1 MKRIAKYLFTL
12 LISISVF
19 LIGVNYVNAESSA
32 GEILLSKTASKK
44 DLEKGRSADVT
55 LTVNANGFT
64 TVDKTDVVLVLDRS
78 SSMDGTPMENTKTA
92 AKDLIELLI
101 TDKTKDNTR
110 AAIVTYGSD
119 LLTSYTSNSL
129 TNDVTT
135 LKDTINSIPSSINN
149 EGTNVHAGLL
159 KAEELLRS
167 SGTDTQKIIIL
178 LSDGEPTFY
187 LGSNNKLCGF
197 GRSDRPDYSLGCTVN
212 GNNRP
217 STVADAEATTIKN
230 SGTKIYTVG
239 FRSGADMTFL
249 GNIASNPTEKYS
261 YTASDYEGLKETF
274 KKIVNDFTTVATD
287 AVVTDIVPAGFQI
300 KKGTLPA
307 VATAIEN
314 KDGTT
319 TITWVIGDIKSTAT
333 NSLTYTVEAK
343 KGEYG
348 SMYTNVSATIN
359 AKSVDGNPKYGS
371 SNPISLDFDK
381 PYVPIPGVTV
391 KDDYYDIKQGTTF
404 ITPAEKGILDNDE
417 LTHKN
422 LDENATVTDRIVL
435 VYDNETNGKAE
446 NITLNQDGTFSYNA
460 TKDTLGEITY
470 KYYVETTVTIDG
482 KSQVVRSNVTTITL
496 NVIKNPTK
504 YVVNYLEKGTD
515 KVLHDAKSED
525 GNVYDEIKLAD
536 VIMTI
541 KGYNYDSVN
550 VDPLVLSD
558 NTVLNVM
565 NIYYT
570 KRTDL
575 SYTVN
580 YLEKDTNK
588 VLNQSKVVNDV
599 KFETVINGRNEVIT
613 IDGYVFNSVNPEK
626 LVIDVENNV
635 INIYYT
641 KRTDLS
647 YTVNY
652 LEKDTNVV
660 LNQSKEVNDV
670 EFETVINGRNEI
682 IDITGYEFDSL
693 NPEKLV
699 IDVENNVINI
709 YYTKRTDLSYTVN
722 YLEKDTNVV
731 LNQSKEVNDVKFET
745 VINGR
750 NEIIDITGYEFD
762 SLNPE
767 KLVIDVENN
776 VINIYYTKRTDLSY
790 TVNYLEKD
798 TNVVLNQSKEV
809 NNVKFE
815 TVINGRNEIID
826 ITGYEFDSLNPEK
839 LVIDVE
845 NNVINIY
852 YTKRTDLSYTVNYL
866 EKDTNVVLNQSKEVN
881 DVEFETVINGRNEI
895 IDITGY
901 EFDSLNPEKLV
912 IDVENNVINIYYTK
926 RTDLSYTV
934 NYLEKDTNVVLNQ
947 SKEVNDV
954 KFETVINGRNEII
967 DITGYE
973 FDSLNPE
980 KLVID
985 VENNVINI
993 YYTKRTDL
1001 SYTVNYLEKDTN
1013 VVLNQSKEV
1022 NNVKFETVI
1031 NGRNEIIDITGYEF
1045 DSLNPEKLV
1054 IDVEN
1059 NVINIYYTK
1068 RTDLSYTVNYLE
1080 KDTNVVLNQ
1089 SKEVNNVKFETV
1101 INGRNEIIDITGYEF
1116 DSLNPEKL
1124 VIDVENNVINI
1135 YYTKRTDLSYTVNYL
1150 EKDTNVVL
1158 NQSKE
1163 VNDVEFETVING
1175 RNEIIDITGYE
1186 FDSLNPE
1193 KLVIDVENNVIN
1205 IYYTKRTDLSYT
1217 VNYLEKDTNVVL
1229 NQSKEVNNVKF
1240 ETVINGRNEIIDIT
1254 GYEFD
1259 SLNPEKLVID
1269 VENNVIN
1276 IYYTKRTDLSY
1287 TVNYLEKDTNVVL
1300 NQSKE
1305 VNDVEFETVING
1317 RNEIIDIT
1325 GYEFDSLNPEKLVI
1339 DVENNVINIYY
1350 TKRTD
1355 LSYTVNYLEKDTNV
1369 VLNQS
1374 KEVNNV
1380 KFETVINGRNEI
1392 IDITGYE
1399 FDSLNPEKLVI
1410 DVENNVINIYYTKRT
1425 DLSYTVNYLE
1435 KDTNVVLN
1443 QSKEVNN
1450 VKFETVINGRNEI
1463 IDITGYEFDSLNP
1476 EKLVIDVENN
1486 VINIY
1491 YTKRTDLSYTVNYLE
1506 KDTNVVL
1513 NQSKEVNDV
1522 EFETVI
1528 NGRNE
1533 IIDITGYEFDS
1544 LNPEKLTIGTDSNVI
1559 NIYYTVLHGT
1569 VKVKYVDSNDKEIIE
1584 PEIIKGQVGTDYE
1597 IKAKEI
1603 AKYKLSKVVGNE
1615 KGKYIDGELVVTY
1628 VYETIPDTGVY
1639 ASDYSVVVSVMSIAI
1654 FMTLVFFKKKM
1665 FN

>member
-1 MKRIAKYLFTL
+1 MNRIAKYLFTL

-110 AAIVTYGSD
+110 AAIVTYGSN
-119 LLTSYTSNSL
+119 LLTSYTSDSL

-135 LKDTINSIPSSINN
+135 LKKTIDSIPSSINN

-159 KAEELLRS
+159 KAKKLLRS

-187 LGSNNKLCGF
+187 LGSNNKRCGF

-300 KKGTLPA
+300 KKGTLPE

-319 TITWVIGDIKSTAT
+319 TITWEIGDIKSTAT

-371 SNPISLDFDK
+371 SNSISLDFDK

-599 KFETVINGRNEVIT
+599 EFETVINGRNEVIT
-613 IDGYVFNSVNPEK
+613 IDGYVFNSVNPE
-626 LVIDVENNV
+626 E
-635 INIYYT
+635 
-641 KRTDLS
+641 
-647 YTVNY
+647 
-652 LEKDTNVV
+652 
-660 LNQSKEVNDV
+660 
-670 EFETVINGRNEI
+670 
-682 IDITGYEFDSL
+682 
-693 NPEKLV
+693 
-699 IDVENNVINI
+699 
-709 YYTKRTDLSYTVN
+709 
-722 YLEKDTNVV
+722 
-731 LNQSKEVNDVKFET
+731 
-745 VINGR
+745 
-750 NEIIDITGYEFD
+750 
-762 SLNPE
+762 
-767 KLVIDVENN
+767 
-776 VINIYYTKRTDLSY
+776 
-790 TVNYLEKD
+790 
-798 TNVVLNQSKEV
+798 
-809 NNVKFE
+809 
-815 TVINGRNEIID
+815 
-826 ITGYEFDSLNPEK
+826 
-839 LVIDVE
+839 
-845 NNVINIY
+845 
-852 YTKRTDLSYTVNYL
+852 
-866 EKDTNVVLNQSKEVN
+866 
-881 DVEFETVINGRNEI
+881 
-895 IDITGY
+895 
-901 EFDSLNPEKLV
+901 
-912 IDVENNVINIYYTK
+912 
-926 RTDLSYTV
+926 
-934 NYLEKDTNVVLNQ
+934 
-947 SKEVNDV
+947 
-954 KFETVINGRNEII
+954 
-967 DITGYE
+967 
-973 FDSLNPE
+973 
-980 KLVID
+980 
-985 VENNVINI
+985 
-993 YYTKRTDL
+993 
-1001 SYTVNYLEKDTN
+1001 
-1013 VVLNQSKEV
+1013 
-1022 NNVKFETVI
+1022 
-1031 NGRNEIIDITGYEF
+1031 
-1045 DSLNPEKLV
+1045 
-1054 IDVEN
+1054 
-1059 NVINIYYTK
+1059 
-1068 RTDLSYTVNYLE
+1068 
-1080 KDTNVVLNQ
+1080 
-1089 SKEVNNVKFETV
+1089 
-1101 INGRNEIIDITGYEF
+1101 
-1116 DSLNPEKL
+1116 
-1124 VIDVENNVINI
+1124 
-1135 YYTKRTDLSYTVNYL
+1135 
-1150 EKDTNVVL
+1150 
-1158 NQSKE
+1158 
-1163 VNDVEFETVING
+1163 
-1175 RNEIIDITGYE
+1175 
-1186 FDSLNPE
+1186 
-1193 KLVIDVENNVIN
+1193 
-1205 IYYTKRTDLSYT
+1205 
-1217 VNYLEKDTNVVL
+1217 
-1229 NQSKEVNNVKF
+1229 
-1240 ETVINGRNEIIDIT
+1240 
-1254 GYEFD
+1254 
-1259 SLNPEKLVID
+1259 
-1269 VENNVIN
+1269 
-1276 IYYTKRTDLSY
+1276 
-1287 TVNYLEKDTNVVL
+1287 
-1300 NQSKE
+1300 
-1305 VNDVEFETVING
+1305 
-1317 RNEIIDIT
+1317 
-1325 GYEFDSLNPEKLVI
+1325 
-1339 DVENNVINIYY
+1339 
-1350 TKRTD
+1350 
-1355 LSYTVNYLEKDTNV
+1355 
-1369 VLNQS
+1369 
-1374 KEVNNV
+1374 
-1380 KFETVINGRNEI
+1380 
-1392 IDITGYE
+1392 
-1399 FDSLNPEKLVI
+1399 
-1410 DVENNVINIYYTKRT
+1410 
-1425 DLSYTVNYLE
+1425 
-1435 KDTNVVLN
+1435 
-1443 QSKEVNN
+1443 
-1450 VKFETVINGRNEI
+1450 
-1463 IDITGYEFDSLNP
+1463 
-1476 EKLVIDVENN
+1476 
-1486 VINIY
+1486 
-1491 YTKRTDLSYTVNYLE
+1491 
-1506 KDTNVVL
+1506 
-1513 NQSKEVNDV
+1513 
-1522 EFETVI
+1522 
-1528 NGRNE
+1528 
-1533 IIDITGYEFDS
+1533 
-1544 LNPEKLTIGTDSNVI
+1544 LTIGTDSNVI

>member
-1 MKRIAKYLFTL
+1 MNRIAKYLFTL

-78 SSMDGTPMENTKTA
+78 SSMNGTPMENTKTA

-101 TDKTKDNTR
+101 TDKTKAKTR

-135 LKDTINSIPSSINN
+135 LKDTINSIPSSKGGQ
-149 EGTNVHAGLL
+149 GTNVHAGLL
-159 KAEELLRS
+159 KAKKLLSS

-178 LSDGEPTFY
+178 LSDGEPTYY
-187 LGSNNKLCGF
+187 LGSNNKRCGS
-197 GRSDRPDYSLGCTVN
+197 GGSDRPDDSWECIVN

-239 FRSGADMTFL
+239 FTSGADMTFL

-300 KKGTLPA
+300 KEGTLPA

-319 TITWVIGDIKSTAT
+319 TITWKIGDIKSTAT

-348 SMYTNVSATIN
+348 SMYTNVSATIK

-391 KDDYYDIKQGTTF
+391 KDDYTVDDHYDIKQGTTF

-460 TKDTLGEITY
+460 TKDTLGKITY
-470 KYYVETTVTIDG
+470 KYYVETTVEVNG

-580 YLEKDTNK
+580 YLEKDTN
-588 VLNQSKVVNDV
+588 
-599 KFETVINGRNEVIT
+599 
-613 IDGYVFNSVNPEK
+613 
-626 LVIDVENNV
+626 
-635 INIYYT
+635 
-641 KRTDLS
+641 
-647 YTVNY
+647 
-652 LEKDTNVV
+652 VV

-670 EFETVINGRNEI
+670 EFKTVINGRNEI

-709 YYTKRTDLSYTVN
+709 YYTKRTDLGYTVN
-722 YLEKDTNVV
+722 YLEKDTN
-731 LNQSKEVNDVKFET
+731 K
-745 VINGR
+745 
-750 NEIIDITGYEFD
+750 
-762 SLNPE
+762 
-767 KLVIDVENN
+767 
-776 VINIYYTKRTDLSY
+776 
-790 TVNYLEKD
+790 
-798 TNVVLNQSKEV
+798 VLNQSKEV
-809 NNVKFE
+809 NNVEFNA
-815 TVINGRNEIID
+815 VINASDEIITID
-826 ITGYEFDSLNPEK
+826 GYVFNSVNPE
-839 LVIDVE
+839 E
-845 NNVINIY
+845 
-852 YTKRTDLSYTVNYL
+852 
-866 EKDTNVVLNQSKEVN
+866 
-881 DVEFETVINGRNEI
+881 
-895 IDITGY
+895 
-901 EFDSLNPEKLV
+901 
-912 IDVENNVINIYYTK
+912 
-926 RTDLSYTV
+926 
-934 NYLEKDTNVVLNQ
+934 
-947 SKEVNDV
+947 
-954 KFETVINGRNEII
+954 
-967 DITGYE
+967 
-973 FDSLNPE
+973 
-980 KLVID
+980 
-985 VENNVINI
+985 
-993 YYTKRTDL
+993 
-1001 SYTVNYLEKDTN
+1001 
-1013 VVLNQSKEV
+1013 
-1022 NNVKFETVI
+1022 
-1031 NGRNEIIDITGYEF
+1031 
-1045 DSLNPEKLV
+1045 
-1054 IDVEN
+1054 
-1059 NVINIYYTK
+1059 
-1068 RTDLSYTVNYLE
+1068 
-1080 KDTNVVLNQ
+1080 
-1089 SKEVNNVKFETV
+1089 
-1101 INGRNEIIDITGYEF
+1101 
-1116 DSLNPEKL
+1116 
-1124 VIDVENNVINI
+1124 
-1135 YYTKRTDLSYTVNYL
+1135 
-1150 EKDTNVVL
+1150 
-1158 NQSKE
+1158 
-1163 VNDVEFETVING
+1163 
-1175 RNEIIDITGYE
+1175 
-1186 FDSLNPE
+1186 
-1193 KLVIDVENNVIN
+1193 
-1205 IYYTKRTDLSYT
+1205 
-1217 VNYLEKDTNVVL
+1217 
-1229 NQSKEVNNVKF
+1229 
-1240 ETVINGRNEIIDIT
+1240 
-1254 GYEFD
+1254 
-1259 SLNPEKLVID
+1259 
-1269 VENNVIN
+1269 
-1276 IYYTKRTDLSY
+1276 
-1287 TVNYLEKDTNVVL
+1287 
-1300 NQSKE
+1300 
-1305 VNDVEFETVING
+1305 
-1317 RNEIIDIT
+1317 
-1325 GYEFDSLNPEKLVI
+1325 
-1339 DVENNVINIYY
+1339 
-1350 TKRTD
+1350 
-1355 LSYTVNYLEKDTNV
+1355 
-1369 VLNQS
+1369 
-1374 KEVNNV
+1374 
-1380 KFETVINGRNEI
+1380 
-1392 IDITGYE
+1392 
-1399 FDSLNPEKLVI
+1399 
-1410 DVENNVINIYYTKRT
+1410 
-1425 DLSYTVNYLE
+1425 
-1435 KDTNVVLN
+1435 
-1443 QSKEVNN
+1443 
-1450 VKFETVINGRNEI
+1450 
-1463 IDITGYEFDSLNP
+1463 
-1476 EKLVIDVENN
+1476 
-1486 VINIY
+1486 
-1491 YTKRTDLSYTVNYLE
+1491 
-1506 KDTNVVL
+1506 
-1513 NQSKEVNDV
+1513 
-1522 EFETVI
+1522 
-1528 NGRNE
+1528 
-1533 IIDITGYEFDS
+1533 
-1544 LNPEKLTIGTDSNVI
+1544 LTITTGSNVI

>member
-1 MKRIAKYLFTL
+1 MNRIAKYLFTL

-110 AAIVTYGSD
+110 AAIVTYGSN
-119 LLTSYTSNSL
+119 LLTSYTSDSL

-135 LKDTINSIPSSINN
+135 LKKTIDSIPSSINN

-187 LGSNNKLCGF
+187 LGSNNKRCGF

-287 AVVTDIVPAGFQI
+287 AIVTDIVPAGFQI
-300 KKGTLPA
+300 KEGTLPA

-319 TITWVIGDIKSTAT
+319 TITWKIGDIKSTAT

-348 SMYTNVSATIN
+348 SMYTNVSATIK

-541 KGYNYDSVN
+541 NGYNYDSVN

-565 NIYYT
+565 
-570 KRTDL
+570 
-575 SYTVN
+575 
-580 YLEKDTNK
+580 
-588 VLNQSKVVNDV
+588 
-599 KFETVINGRNEVIT
+599 
-613 IDGYVFNSVNPEK
+613 
-626 LVIDVENNV
+626 
-635 INIYYT
+635 NIYYT

-722 YLEKDTNVV
+722 YLEKDTNKV
-731 LNQSKEVNDVKFET
+731 LNSAKTVNDVKFET

-750 NEIIDITGYEFD
+750 NEVITINGYVFN
-762 SLNPE
+762 SVNPE
-767 KLVIDVENN
+767 E
-776 VINIYYTKRTDLSY
+776 
-790 TVNYLEKD
+790 
-798 TNVVLNQSKEV
+798 
-809 NNVKFE
+809 
-815 TVINGRNEIID
+815 
-826 ITGYEFDSLNPEK
+826 
-839 LVIDVE
+839 
-845 NNVINIY
+845 
-852 YTKRTDLSYTVNYL
+852 
-866 EKDTNVVLNQSKEVN
+866 
-881 DVEFETVINGRNEI
+881 
-895 IDITGY
+895 
-901 EFDSLNPEKLV
+901 
-912 IDVENNVINIYYTK
+912 
-926 RTDLSYTV
+926 
-934 NYLEKDTNVVLNQ
+934 
-947 SKEVNDV
+947 
-954 KFETVINGRNEII
+954 
-967 DITGYE
+967 
-973 FDSLNPE
+973 
-980 KLVID
+980 
-985 VENNVINI
+985 
-993 YYTKRTDL
+993 
-1001 SYTVNYLEKDTN
+1001 
-1013 VVLNQSKEV
+1013 
-1022 NNVKFETVI
+1022 
-1031 NGRNEIIDITGYEF
+1031 
-1045 DSLNPEKLV
+1045 
-1054 IDVEN
+1054 
-1059 NVINIYYTK
+1059 
-1068 RTDLSYTVNYLE
+1068 
-1080 KDTNVVLNQ
+1080 
-1089 SKEVNNVKFETV
+1089 
-1101 INGRNEIIDITGYEF
+1101 
-1116 DSLNPEKL
+1116 
-1124 VIDVENNVINI
+1124 
-1135 YYTKRTDLSYTVNYL
+1135 
-1150 EKDTNVVL
+1150 
-1158 NQSKE
+1158 
-1163 VNDVEFETVING
+1163 
-1175 RNEIIDITGYE
+1175 
-1186 FDSLNPE
+1186 
-1193 KLVIDVENNVIN
+1193 
-1205 IYYTKRTDLSYT
+1205 
-1217 VNYLEKDTNVVL
+1217 
-1229 NQSKEVNNVKF
+1229 
-1240 ETVINGRNEIIDIT
+1240 
-1254 GYEFD
+1254 
-1259 SLNPEKLVID
+1259 
-1269 VENNVIN
+1269 
-1276 IYYTKRTDLSY
+1276 
-1287 TVNYLEKDTNVVL
+1287 
-1300 NQSKE
+1300 
-1305 VNDVEFETVING
+1305 
-1317 RNEIIDIT
+1317 
-1325 GYEFDSLNPEKLVI
+1325 
-1339 DVENNVINIYY
+1339 
-1350 TKRTD
+1350 
-1355 LSYTVNYLEKDTNV
+1355 
-1369 VLNQS
+1369 
-1374 KEVNNV
+1374 
-1380 KFETVINGRNEI
+1380 
-1392 IDITGYE
+1392 
-1399 FDSLNPEKLVI
+1399 
-1410 DVENNVINIYYTKRT
+1410 
-1425 DLSYTVNYLE
+1425 
-1435 KDTNVVLN
+1435 
-1443 QSKEVNN
+1443 
-1450 VKFETVINGRNEI
+1450 
-1463 IDITGYEFDSLNP
+1463 
-1476 EKLVIDVENN
+1476 
-1486 VINIY
+1486 
-1491 YTKRTDLSYTVNYLE
+1491 
-1506 KDTNVVL
+1506 
-1513 NQSKEVNDV
+1513 
-1522 EFETVI
+1522 
-1528 NGRNE
+1528 
-1533 IIDITGYEFDS
+1533 
-1544 LNPEKLTIGTDSNVI
+1544 LTIGTDSNVI

>member
-1 MKRIAKYLFTL
+1 MNRIAKYLFTL

-78 SSMDGTPMENTKTA
+78 SSMNGTPMENTKTA

-101 TDKTKDNTR
+101 TDKTKAKTR

-135 LKDTINSIPSSINN
+135 LKDTINSIPSSKGGQ
-149 EGTNVHAGLL
+149 GTNVHAGLL
-159 KAEELLRS
+159 KAKKLLSS

-178 LSDGEPTFY
+178 LSDGEPTYY
-187 LGSNNKLCGF
+187 LGSNNKRCGS
-197 GRSDRPDYSLGCTVN
+197 GGSDRPDDSWECIVN

-239 FRSGADMTFL
+239 FTSGADMTFL

-300 KKGTLPA
+300 KEGTLPA

-319 TITWVIGDIKSTAT
+319 TITWKIGDIKSTAT

-348 SMYTNVSATIN
+348 SMYTNVSATIK

-391 KDDYYDIKQGTTF
+391 KDDYTVDDHYDIKQGTTF

-460 TKDTLGEITY
+460 TKDTLGKITY
-470 KYYVETTVTIDG
+470 KYYVETTVEVNG

-580 YLEKDTNK
+580 YLEKDTN
-588 VLNQSKVVNDV
+588 
-599 KFETVINGRNEVIT
+599 
-613 IDGYVFNSVNPEK
+613 
-626 LVIDVENNV
+626 
-635 INIYYT
+635 
-641 KRTDLS
+641 
-647 YTVNY
+647 
-652 LEKDTNVV
+652 VV
-660 LNQSKEVNDV
+660 LNQSKEVNNV
-670 EFETVINGRNEI
+670 KFETVINSEEEI

-731 LNQSKEVNDVKFET
+731 LNQSKEVNNVKFET
-745 VINGR
+745 VINSEE
-750 NEIIDITGYEFD
+750 EIIDITGYEFD

-815 TVINGRNEIID
+815 TVINGRNEVITID
-826 ITGYEFDSLNPEK
+826 GYVFNSVNPEE
-839 LVIDVE
+839 LTIGTDS
-845 NNVINIY
+845 NVMNIY
-852 YTKRTDLSYTVNYL
+852 YTKRTDLGYTVNYL
-866 EKDTNVVLNQSKEVN
+866 EKDTNK
-881 DVEFETVINGRNEI
+881 
-895 IDITGY
+895 
-901 EFDSLNPEKLV
+901 
-912 IDVENNVINIYYTK
+912 
-926 RTDLSYTV
+926 
-934 NYLEKDTNVVLNQ
+934 
-947 SKEVNDV
+947 
-954 KFETVINGRNEII
+954 
-967 DITGYE
+967 
-973 FDSLNPE
+973 
-980 KLVID
+980 
-985 VENNVINI
+985 
-993 YYTKRTDL
+993 
-1001 SYTVNYLEKDTN
+1001 
-1013 VVLNQSKEV
+1013 VLNQSKEV
-1022 NNVKFETVI
+1022 NNVEFNAVI
-1031 NGRNEIIDITGYEF
+1031 NASDEIITIDGYVF
-1045 DSLNPEKLV
+1045 NSVNPE
-1054 IDVEN
+1054 E
-1059 NVINIYYTK
+1059 
-1068 RTDLSYTVNYLE
+1068 
-1080 KDTNVVLNQ
+1080 
-1089 SKEVNNVKFETV
+1089 
-1101 INGRNEIIDITGYEF
+1101 
-1116 DSLNPEKL
+1116 
-1124 VIDVENNVINI
+1124 
-1135 YYTKRTDLSYTVNYL
+1135 
-1150 EKDTNVVL
+1150 
-1158 NQSKE
+1158 
-1163 VNDVEFETVING
+1163 
-1175 RNEIIDITGYE
+1175 
-1186 FDSLNPE
+1186 
-1193 KLVIDVENNVIN
+1193 
-1205 IYYTKRTDLSYT
+1205 
-1217 VNYLEKDTNVVL
+1217 
-1229 NQSKEVNNVKF
+1229 
-1240 ETVINGRNEIIDIT
+1240 
-1254 GYEFD
+1254 
-1259 SLNPEKLVID
+1259 
-1269 VENNVIN
+1269 
-1276 IYYTKRTDLSY
+1276 
-1287 TVNYLEKDTNVVL
+1287 
-1300 NQSKE
+1300 
-1305 VNDVEFETVING
+1305 
-1317 RNEIIDIT
+1317 
-1325 GYEFDSLNPEKLVI
+1325 
-1339 DVENNVINIYY
+1339 
-1350 TKRTD
+1350 
-1355 LSYTVNYLEKDTNV
+1355 
-1369 VLNQS
+1369 
-1374 KEVNNV
+1374 
-1380 KFETVINGRNEI
+1380 
-1392 IDITGYE
+1392 
-1399 FDSLNPEKLVI
+1399 
-1410 DVENNVINIYYTKRT
+1410 
-1425 DLSYTVNYLE
+1425 
-1435 KDTNVVLN
+1435 
-1443 QSKEVNN
+1443 
-1450 VKFETVINGRNEI
+1450 
-1463 IDITGYEFDSLNP
+1463 
-1476 EKLVIDVENN
+1476 
-1486 VINIY
+1486 
-1491 YTKRTDLSYTVNYLE
+1491 
-1506 KDTNVVL
+1506 
-1513 NQSKEVNDV
+1513 
-1522 EFETVI
+1522 
-1528 NGRNE
+1528 
-1533 IIDITGYEFDS
+1533 
-1544 LNPEKLTIGTDSNVI
+1544 LTIGTGSNVI

>member
-1 MKRIAKYLFTL
+1 MNRIAKYLFTL

-110 AAIVTYGSD
+110 AAIVTYGSN
-119 LLTSYTSNSL
+119 LLTSYTSDSL

-135 LKDTINSIPSSINN
+135 LKKTIDSIPSSINN

-187 LGSNNKLCGF
+187 LGSNNKRCGF

-300 KKGTLPA
+300 KEGTLPA

-371 SNPISLDFDK
+371 SNSISLDFDK

-580 YLEKDTNK
+580 YLEKDTN
-588 VLNQSKVVNDV
+588 
-599 KFETVINGRNEVIT
+599 
-613 IDGYVFNSVNPEK
+613 
-626 LVIDVENNV
+626 
-635 INIYYT
+635 
-641 KRTDLS
+641 
-647 YTVNY
+647 
-652 LEKDTNVV
+652 
-660 LNQSKEVNDV
+660 
-670 EFETVINGRNEI
+670 
-682 IDITGYEFDSL
+682 
-693 NPEKLV
+693 
-699 IDVENNVINI
+699 
-709 YYTKRTDLSYTVN
+709 
-722 YLEKDTNVV
+722 VV

-798 TNVVLNQSKEV
+798 TNKVLNQSKV
-809 NNVKFE
+809 
-815 TVINGRNEIID
+815 
-826 ITGYEFDSLNPEK
+826 
-839 LVIDVE
+839 
-845 NNVINIY
+845 
-852 YTKRTDLSYTVNYL
+852 
-866 EKDTNVVLNQSKEVN
+866 VN

-895 IDITGY
+895 IEIDGY
-901 EFDSLNPEKLV
+901 VFNSVNPE
-912 IDVENNVINIYYTK
+912 E
-926 RTDLSYTV
+926 
-934 NYLEKDTNVVLNQ
+934 
-947 SKEVNDV
+947 
-954 KFETVINGRNEII
+954 
-967 DITGYE
+967 
-973 FDSLNPE
+973 
-980 KLVID
+980 
-985 VENNVINI
+985 
-993 YYTKRTDL
+993 
-1001 SYTVNYLEKDTN
+1001 
-1013 VVLNQSKEV
+1013 
-1022 NNVKFETVI
+1022 
-1031 NGRNEIIDITGYEF
+1031 
-1045 DSLNPEKLV
+1045 
-1054 IDVEN
+1054 
-1059 NVINIYYTK
+1059 
-1068 RTDLSYTVNYLE
+1068 
-1080 KDTNVVLNQ
+1080 
-1089 SKEVNNVKFETV
+1089 
-1101 INGRNEIIDITGYEF
+1101 
-1116 DSLNPEKL
+1116 
-1124 VIDVENNVINI
+1124 
-1135 YYTKRTDLSYTVNYL
+1135 
-1150 EKDTNVVL
+1150 
-1158 NQSKE
+1158 
-1163 VNDVEFETVING
+1163 
-1175 RNEIIDITGYE
+1175 
-1186 FDSLNPE
+1186 
-1193 KLVIDVENNVIN
+1193 
-1205 IYYTKRTDLSYT
+1205 
-1217 VNYLEKDTNVVL
+1217 
-1229 NQSKEVNNVKF
+1229 
-1240 ETVINGRNEIIDIT
+1240 
-1254 GYEFD
+1254 
-1259 SLNPEKLVID
+1259 
-1269 VENNVIN
+1269 
-1276 IYYTKRTDLSY
+1276 
-1287 TVNYLEKDTNVVL
+1287 
-1300 NQSKE
+1300 
-1305 VNDVEFETVING
+1305 
-1317 RNEIIDIT
+1317 
-1325 GYEFDSLNPEKLVI
+1325 
-1339 DVENNVINIYY
+1339 
-1350 TKRTD
+1350 
-1355 LSYTVNYLEKDTNV
+1355 
-1369 VLNQS
+1369 
-1374 KEVNNV
+1374 
-1380 KFETVINGRNEI
+1380 
-1392 IDITGYE
+1392 
-1399 FDSLNPEKLVI
+1399 
-1410 DVENNVINIYYTKRT
+1410 
-1425 DLSYTVNYLE
+1425 
-1435 KDTNVVLN
+1435 
-1443 QSKEVNN
+1443 
-1450 VKFETVINGRNEI
+1450 
-1463 IDITGYEFDSLNP
+1463 
-1476 EKLVIDVENN
+1476 
-1486 VINIY
+1486 
-1491 YTKRTDLSYTVNYLE
+1491 
-1506 KDTNVVL
+1506 
-1513 NQSKEVNDV
+1513 
-1522 EFETVI
+1522 
-1528 NGRNE
+1528 
-1533 IIDITGYEFDS
+1533 
-1544 LNPEKLTIGTDSNVI
+1544 LTIGTDSNVI

>member
-1 MKRIAKYLFTL
+1 MNRIAKYLFTL

-78 SSMDGTPMENTKTA
+78 SSMNGTPMENTKKA
-92 AKDLIELLI
+92 AKDLIKLLI

-135 LKDTINSIPSSINN
+135 LKNTIDSIPSSKGGQ
-149 EGTNVHAGLL
+149 GTNVHAGLL
-159 KAEELLRS
+159 KAKKLLSS

-178 LSDGEPTFY
+178 LSDGEPTYY
-187 LGSNNKLCGF
+187 LGSNNKRCGS
-197 GRSDRPDYSLGCTVN
+197 GGSDRPDDSWGCIVN

-239 FRSGADMTFL
+239 FTSGADMTFL

-300 KKGTLPA
+300 KEGTLPA

-319 TITWVIGDIKSTAT
+319 TITWKIGDIKSTAT

-348 SMYTNVSATIN
+348 SMYTNVSATIK

-391 KDDYYDIKQGTTF
+391 KDDYTVDDHYDIKQGTTF

-460 TKDTLGEITY
+460 TKDTLGKITY
-470 KYYVETTVTIDG
+470 KYYVETTVEVNG

-580 YLEKDTNK
+580 YLEKDTN
-588 VLNQSKVVNDV
+588 
-599 KFETVINGRNEVIT
+599 
-613 IDGYVFNSVNPEK
+613 
-626 LVIDVENNV
+626 
-635 INIYYT
+635 
-641 KRTDLS
+641 
-647 YTVNY
+647 
-652 LEKDTNVV
+652 VV

-709 YYTKRTDLSYTVN
+709 YYTKRTDLGYTVN
-722 YLEKDTNVV
+722 YLEKDTN
-731 LNQSKEVNDVKFET
+731 K
-745 VINGR
+745 
-750 NEIIDITGYEFD
+750 
-762 SLNPE
+762 
-767 KLVIDVENN
+767 
-776 VINIYYTKRTDLSY
+776 
-790 TVNYLEKD
+790 
-798 TNVVLNQSKEV
+798 VLNQSKEV
-809 NNVKFE
+809 NNVEFNA
-815 TVINGRNEIID
+815 VINASDEIITID
-826 ITGYEFDSLNPEK
+826 GYVFNSVNPE
-839 LVIDVE
+839 E
-845 NNVINIY
+845 
-852 YTKRTDLSYTVNYL
+852 
-866 EKDTNVVLNQSKEVN
+866 
-881 DVEFETVINGRNEI
+881 
-895 IDITGY
+895 
-901 EFDSLNPEKLV
+901 
-912 IDVENNVINIYYTK
+912 
-926 RTDLSYTV
+926 
-934 NYLEKDTNVVLNQ
+934 
-947 SKEVNDV
+947 
-954 KFETVINGRNEII
+954 
-967 DITGYE
+967 
-973 FDSLNPE
+973 
-980 KLVID
+980 
-985 VENNVINI
+985 
-993 YYTKRTDL
+993 
-1001 SYTVNYLEKDTN
+1001 
-1013 VVLNQSKEV
+1013 
-1022 NNVKFETVI
+1022 
-1031 NGRNEIIDITGYEF
+1031 
-1045 DSLNPEKLV
+1045 
-1054 IDVEN
+1054 
-1059 NVINIYYTK
+1059 
-1068 RTDLSYTVNYLE
+1068 
-1080 KDTNVVLNQ
+1080 
-1089 SKEVNNVKFETV
+1089 
-1101 INGRNEIIDITGYEF
+1101 
-1116 DSLNPEKL
+1116 
-1124 VIDVENNVINI
+1124 
-1135 YYTKRTDLSYTVNYL
+1135 
-1150 EKDTNVVL
+1150 
-1158 NQSKE
+1158 
-1163 VNDVEFETVING
+1163 
-1175 RNEIIDITGYE
+1175 
-1186 FDSLNPE
+1186 
-1193 KLVIDVENNVIN
+1193 
-1205 IYYTKRTDLSYT
+1205 
-1217 VNYLEKDTNVVL
+1217 
-1229 NQSKEVNNVKF
+1229 
-1240 ETVINGRNEIIDIT
+1240 
-1254 GYEFD
+1254 
-1259 SLNPEKLVID
+1259 
-1269 VENNVIN
+1269 
-1276 IYYTKRTDLSY
+1276 
-1287 TVNYLEKDTNVVL
+1287 
-1300 NQSKE
+1300 
-1305 VNDVEFETVING
+1305 
-1317 RNEIIDIT
+1317 
-1325 GYEFDSLNPEKLVI
+1325 
-1339 DVENNVINIYY
+1339 
-1350 TKRTD
+1350 
-1355 LSYTVNYLEKDTNV
+1355 
-1369 VLNQS
+1369 
-1374 KEVNNV
+1374 
-1380 KFETVINGRNEI
+1380 
-1392 IDITGYE
+1392 
-1399 FDSLNPEKLVI
+1399 
-1410 DVENNVINIYYTKRT
+1410 
-1425 DLSYTVNYLE
+1425 
-1435 KDTNVVLN
+1435 
-1443 QSKEVNN
+1443 
-1450 VKFETVINGRNEI
+1450 
-1463 IDITGYEFDSLNP
+1463 
-1476 EKLVIDVENN
+1476 
-1486 VINIY
+1486 
-1491 YTKRTDLSYTVNYLE
+1491 
-1506 KDTNVVL
+1506 
-1513 NQSKEVNDV
+1513 
-1522 EFETVI
+1522 
-1528 NGRNE
+1528 
-1533 IIDITGYEFDS
+1533 
-1544 LNPEKLTIGTDSNVI
+1544 LTIGTGSNVI

>member
-110 AAIVTYGSD
+110 AAIVTYGSN
-119 LLTSYTSNSL
+119 LLTSYTSDSL

-135 LKDTINSIPSSINN
+135 LKKTIDSIPSSKGGQ
-149 EGTNVHAGLL
+149 GTNVHAGLL
-159 KAEELLRS
+159 KAKDLLSS

-178 LSDGEPTFY
+178 LSDGEPTYY
-187 LGSNNKLCGF
+187 LGSNNKRCGS
-197 GRSDRPDYSLGCTVN
+197 GGSDRPDDSWGCIVN

-239 FRSGADMTFL
+239 FTSGADMTFL

-287 AVVTDIVPAGFQI
+287 AIVTDIVPAGFQI
-300 KKGTLPA
+300 KEGTLPA

-319 TITWVIGDIKSTAT
+319 TITWKIGDIKSTAT

-391 KDDYYDIKQGTTF
+391 KDDYTVDDHYDINQGTTF

-460 TKDTLGEITY
+460 TKDTLGKITY
-470 KYYVETTVTIDG
+470 KYYVETTVEVNG

-580 YLEKDTNK
+580 YLEKDTN
-588 VLNQSKVVNDV
+588 
-599 KFETVINGRNEVIT
+599 
-613 IDGYVFNSVNPEK
+613 
-626 LVIDVENNV
+626 
-635 INIYYT
+635 
-641 KRTDLS
+641 
-647 YTVNY
+647 
-652 LEKDTNVV
+652 VV
-660 LNQSKEVNDV
+660 LNQSKEVNNV
-670 EFETVINGRNEI
+670 KFETVINSEEEI

-731 LNQSKEVNDVKFET
+731 LNQSKEVNNVKFET
-745 VINGR
+745 VINSEE
-750 NEIIDITGYEFD
+750 EIIDITGYEFD

-815 TVINGRNEIID
+815 TVINGRNEVITID
-826 ITGYEFDSLNPEK
+826 GYVFNSVNPEE
-839 LVIDVE
+839 LTIGTDS
-845 NNVINIY
+845 NVMNIY
-852 YTKRTDLSYTVNYL
+852 YTKRTDLGYTVNYL
-866 EKDTNVVLNQSKEVN
+866 EKDTNK
-881 DVEFETVINGRNEI
+881 
-895 IDITGY
+895 
-901 EFDSLNPEKLV
+901 
-912 IDVENNVINIYYTK
+912 
-926 RTDLSYTV
+926 
-934 NYLEKDTNVVLNQ
+934 
-947 SKEVNDV
+947 
-954 KFETVINGRNEII
+954 
-967 DITGYE
+967 
-973 FDSLNPE
+973 
-980 KLVID
+980 
-985 VENNVINI
+985 
-993 YYTKRTDL
+993 
-1001 SYTVNYLEKDTN
+1001 
-1013 VVLNQSKEV
+1013 VLNQSKEV
-1022 NNVKFETVI
+1022 NNVEFNAVI
-1031 NGRNEIIDITGYEF
+1031 NASDEIITIDGYVF
-1045 DSLNPEKLV
+1045 NSVNPE
-1054 IDVEN
+1054 E
-1059 NVINIYYTK
+1059 
-1068 RTDLSYTVNYLE
+1068 
-1080 KDTNVVLNQ
+1080 
-1089 SKEVNNVKFETV
+1089 
-1101 INGRNEIIDITGYEF
+1101 
-1116 DSLNPEKL
+1116 
-1124 VIDVENNVINI
+1124 
-1135 YYTKRTDLSYTVNYL
+1135 
-1150 EKDTNVVL
+1150 
-1158 NQSKE
+1158 
-1163 VNDVEFETVING
+1163 
-1175 RNEIIDITGYE
+1175 
-1186 FDSLNPE
+1186 
-1193 KLVIDVENNVIN
+1193 
-1205 IYYTKRTDLSYT
+1205 
-1217 VNYLEKDTNVVL
+1217 
-1229 NQSKEVNNVKF
+1229 
-1240 ETVINGRNEIIDIT
+1240 
-1254 GYEFD
+1254 
-1259 SLNPEKLVID
+1259 
-1269 VENNVIN
+1269 
-1276 IYYTKRTDLSY
+1276 
-1287 TVNYLEKDTNVVL
+1287 
-1300 NQSKE
+1300 
-1305 VNDVEFETVING
+1305 
-1317 RNEIIDIT
+1317 
-1325 GYEFDSLNPEKLVI
+1325 
-1339 DVENNVINIYY
+1339 
-1350 TKRTD
+1350 
-1355 LSYTVNYLEKDTNV
+1355 
-1369 VLNQS
+1369 
-1374 KEVNNV
+1374 
-1380 KFETVINGRNEI
+1380 
-1392 IDITGYE
+1392 
-1399 FDSLNPEKLVI
+1399 
-1410 DVENNVINIYYTKRT
+1410 
-1425 DLSYTVNYLE
+1425 
-1435 KDTNVVLN
+1435 
-1443 QSKEVNN
+1443 
-1450 VKFETVINGRNEI
+1450 
-1463 IDITGYEFDSLNP
+1463 
-1476 EKLVIDVENN
+1476 
-1486 VINIY
+1486 
-1491 YTKRTDLSYTVNYLE
+1491 
-1506 KDTNVVL
+1506 
-1513 NQSKEVNDV
+1513 
-1522 EFETVI
+1522 
-1528 NGRNE
+1528 
-1533 IIDITGYEFDS
+1533 
-1544 LNPEKLTIGTDSNVI
+1544 LTIVTGSNVI

>member
-101 TDKTKDNTR
+101 TDKTKAKTR

-178 LSDGEPTFY
+178 LSDGEPTYY

-249 GNIASNPTEKYS
+249 GNIASTPTEKYS

-287 AVVTDIVPAGFQI
+287 AIVTDIVPAGFQI
-300 KKGTLPA
+300 KEGTLPA

-319 TITWVIGDIKSTAT
+319 TITWKIGDIKSTAT

-404 ITPAEKGILDNDE
+404 TTPAEKGILDNDE

-588 VLNQSKVVNDV
+588 VLNQSKEVNDV
-599 KFETVINGRNEVIT
+599 KFETVINGRNEV
-613 IDGYVFNSVNPEK
+613 
-626 LVIDVENNV
+626 
-635 INIYYT
+635 
-641 KRTDLS
+641 
-647 YTVNY
+647 
-652 LEKDTNVV
+652 
-660 LNQSKEVNDV
+660 
-670 EFETVINGRNEI
+670 

-722 YLEKDTNVV
+722 YLEKDTN
-731 LNQSKEVNDVKFET
+731 
-745 VINGR
+745 I
-750 NEIIDITGYEFD
+750 
-762 SLNPE
+762 
-767 KLVIDVENN
+767 
-776 VINIYYTKRTDLSY
+776 
-790 TVNYLEKD
+790 
-798 TNVVLNQSKEV
+798 
-809 NNVKFE
+809 
-815 TVINGRNEIID
+815 
-826 ITGYEFDSLNPEK
+826 
-839 LVIDVE
+839 
-845 NNVINIY
+845 
-852 YTKRTDLSYTVNYL
+852 
-866 EKDTNVVLNQSKEVN
+866 VLNQSKEVN
-881 DVEFETVINGRNEI
+881 DVEFETVINAGE
-895 IDITGY
+895 
-901 EFDSLNPEKLV
+901 
-912 IDVENNVINIYYTK
+912 
-926 RTDLSYTV
+926 
-934 NYLEKDTNVVLNQ
+934 
-947 SKEVNDV
+947 
-954 KFETVINGRNEII
+954 
-967 DITGYE
+967 
-973 FDSLNPE
+973 
-980 KLVID
+980 
-985 VENNVINI
+985 
-993 YYTKRTDL
+993 
-1001 SYTVNYLEKDTN
+1001 
-1013 VVLNQSKEV
+1013 
-1022 NNVKFETVI
+1022 
-1031 NGRNEIIDITGYEF
+1031 
-1045 DSLNPEKLV
+1045 
-1054 IDVEN
+1054 
-1059 NVINIYYTK
+1059 
-1068 RTDLSYTVNYLE
+1068 
-1080 KDTNVVLNQ
+1080 
-1089 SKEVNNVKFETV
+1089 
-1101 INGRNEIIDITGYEF
+1101 
-1116 DSLNPEKL
+1116 
-1124 VIDVENNVINI
+1124 
-1135 YYTKRTDLSYTVNYL
+1135 
-1150 EKDTNVVL
+1150 
-1158 NQSKE
+1158 
-1163 VNDVEFETVING
+1163 
-1175 RNEIIDITGYE
+1175 
-1186 FDSLNPE
+1186 
-1193 KLVIDVENNVIN
+1193 
-1205 IYYTKRTDLSYT
+1205 
-1217 VNYLEKDTNVVL
+1217 
-1229 NQSKEVNNVKF
+1229 
-1240 ETVINGRNEIIDIT
+1240 
-1254 GYEFD
+1254 
-1259 SLNPEKLVID
+1259 
-1269 VENNVIN
+1269 
-1276 IYYTKRTDLSY
+1276 
-1287 TVNYLEKDTNVVL
+1287 
-1300 NQSKE
+1300 
-1305 VNDVEFETVING
+1305 
-1317 RNEIIDIT
+1317 
-1325 GYEFDSLNPEKLVI
+1325 
-1339 DVENNVINIYY
+1339 
-1350 TKRTD
+1350 
-1355 LSYTVNYLEKDTNV
+1355 
-1369 VLNQS
+1369 
-1374 KEVNNV
+1374 
-1380 KFETVINGRNEI
+1380 
-1392 IDITGYE
+1392 
-1399 FDSLNPEKLVI
+1399 
-1410 DVENNVINIYYTKRT
+1410 
-1425 DLSYTVNYLE
+1425 
-1435 KDTNVVLN
+1435 
-1443 QSKEVNN
+1443 
-1450 VKFETVINGRNEI
+1450 
-1463 IDITGYEFDSLNP
+1463 
-1476 EKLVIDVENN
+1476 
-1486 VINIY
+1486 
-1491 YTKRTDLSYTVNYLE
+1491 
-1506 KDTNVVL
+1506 
-1513 NQSKEVNDV
+1513 
-1522 EFETVI
+1522 
-1528 NGRNE
+1528 E

>member
-1 MKRIAKYLFTL
+1 MNRIAKYLFTL

-78 SSMDGTPMENTKTA
+78 SSMNGTPMENTKTA

-101 TDKTKDNTR
+101 TDKTKAKTR

-135 LKDTINSIPSSINN
+135 LKDTINSIPSSKGGQ
-149 EGTNVHAGLL
+149 GTNVHAGLL
-159 KAEELLRS
+159 KAKKLLSS

-178 LSDGEPTFY
+178 LSDGEPTYY
-187 LGSNNKLCGF
+187 LGSNNKRCGS
-197 GRSDRPDYSLGCTVN
+197 GGSDRPDDSWGCIVN

-239 FRSGADMTFL
+239 FTSGADMTFL

-287 AVVTDIVPAGFQI
+287 AIVTDIVPAGFQI
-300 KKGTLPA
+300 KEGTLPA

-319 TITWVIGDIKSTAT
+319 TITWKIGDIKSTAT

-391 KDDYYDIKQGTTF
+391 KDDYTVDDHYDIKQGTTF

-460 TKDTLGEITY
+460 TKDTLGKITY
-470 KYYVETTVTIDG
+470 KYYVETTVEVNG

-580 YLEKDTNK
+580 YLEKDTN
-588 VLNQSKVVNDV
+588 
-599 KFETVINGRNEVIT
+599 
-613 IDGYVFNSVNPEK
+613 
-626 LVIDVENNV
+626 
-635 INIYYT
+635 
-641 KRTDLS
+641 
-647 YTVNY
+647 
-652 LEKDTNVV
+652 VV
-660 LNQSKEVNDV
+660 LNQSKEVNNV
-670 EFETVINGRNEI
+670 KFETVINSEEEI

-731 LNQSKEVNDVKFET
+731 LNQSKEVNNVKFET
-745 VINGR
+745 VINSEE
-750 NEIIDITGYEFD
+750 EIIDITGYEFD

-815 TVINGRNEIID
+815 TVINGRNEVITID
-826 ITGYEFDSLNPEK
+826 GYVFNSVNPEE
-839 LVIDVE
+839 LTIGTDS
-845 NNVINIY
+845 NVMNIY
-852 YTKRTDLSYTVNYL
+852 YTKRTDLGYTVNYL
-866 EKDTNVVLNQSKEVN
+866 EKDTNK
-881 DVEFETVINGRNEI
+881 
-895 IDITGY
+895 
-901 EFDSLNPEKLV
+901 
-912 IDVENNVINIYYTK
+912 
-926 RTDLSYTV
+926 
-934 NYLEKDTNVVLNQ
+934 
-947 SKEVNDV
+947 
-954 KFETVINGRNEII
+954 
-967 DITGYE
+967 
-973 FDSLNPE
+973 
-980 KLVID
+980 
-985 VENNVINI
+985 
-993 YYTKRTDL
+993 
-1001 SYTVNYLEKDTN
+1001 
-1013 VVLNQSKEV
+1013 VLNQSKEV
-1022 NNVKFETVI
+1022 NNVEFNAVI
-1031 NGRNEIIDITGYEF
+1031 NASDEIITIDGYVF
-1045 DSLNPEKLV
+1045 NSVNPE
-1054 IDVEN
+1054 E
-1059 NVINIYYTK
+1059 
-1068 RTDLSYTVNYLE
+1068 
-1080 KDTNVVLNQ
+1080 
-1089 SKEVNNVKFETV
+1089 
-1101 INGRNEIIDITGYEF
+1101 
-1116 DSLNPEKL
+1116 
-1124 VIDVENNVINI
+1124 
-1135 YYTKRTDLSYTVNYL
+1135 
-1150 EKDTNVVL
+1150 
-1158 NQSKE
+1158 
-1163 VNDVEFETVING
+1163 
-1175 RNEIIDITGYE
+1175 
-1186 FDSLNPE
+1186 
-1193 KLVIDVENNVIN
+1193 
-1205 IYYTKRTDLSYT
+1205 
-1217 VNYLEKDTNVVL
+1217 
-1229 NQSKEVNNVKF
+1229 
-1240 ETVINGRNEIIDIT
+1240 
-1254 GYEFD
+1254 
-1259 SLNPEKLVID
+1259 
-1269 VENNVIN
+1269 
-1276 IYYTKRTDLSY
+1276 
-1287 TVNYLEKDTNVVL
+1287 
-1300 NQSKE
+1300 
-1305 VNDVEFETVING
+1305 
-1317 RNEIIDIT
+1317 
-1325 GYEFDSLNPEKLVI
+1325 
-1339 DVENNVINIYY
+1339 
-1350 TKRTD
+1350 
-1355 LSYTVNYLEKDTNV
+1355 
-1369 VLNQS
+1369 
-1374 KEVNNV
+1374 
-1380 KFETVINGRNEI
+1380 
-1392 IDITGYE
+1392 
-1399 FDSLNPEKLVI
+1399 
-1410 DVENNVINIYYTKRT
+1410 
-1425 DLSYTVNYLE
+1425 
-1435 KDTNVVLN
+1435 
-1443 QSKEVNN
+1443 
-1450 VKFETVINGRNEI
+1450 
-1463 IDITGYEFDSLNP
+1463 
-1476 EKLVIDVENN
+1476 
-1486 VINIY
+1486 
-1491 YTKRTDLSYTVNYLE
+1491 
-1506 KDTNVVL
+1506 
-1513 NQSKEVNDV
+1513 
-1522 EFETVI
+1522 
-1528 NGRNE
+1528 
-1533 IIDITGYEFDS
+1533 
-1544 LNPEKLTIGTDSNVI
+1544 LTIGTGSNVI

>member
-78 SSMDGTPMENTKTA
+78 SSMNGTPMENTKTA

-110 AAIVTYGSD
+110 AAIVTYGSN
-119 LLTSYTSNSL
+119 LLTSYTSDSL

-178 LSDGEPTFY
+178 LSDGEPTYY
-187 LGSNNKLCGF
+187 LGSNNKRCGS
-197 GRSDRPDYSLGCTVN
+197 GGSDRPDDSWGCIVN

-239 FRSGADMTFL
+239 FTSGADMTFL

-287 AVVTDIVPAGFQI
+287 AIVTDIVPAGFQI
-300 KKGTLPA
+300 KEGTLPA

-319 TITWVIGDIKSTAT
+319 TITWKIGDIKSTAT

-371 SNPISLDFDK
+371 SNSISLDFDK

-588 VLNQSKVVNDV
+588 VLNQSKEVNDV
-599 KFETVINGRNEVIT
+599 KFETVINSE
-613 IDGYVFNSVNPEK
+613 E
-626 LVIDVENNV
+626 
-635 INIYYT
+635 
-641 KRTDLS
+641 
-647 YTVNY
+647 
-652 LEKDTNVV
+652 
-660 LNQSKEVNDV
+660 
-670 EFETVINGRNEI
+670 EI

-731 LNQSKEVNDVKFET
+731 LNQSKEVNNVKFET
-745 VINGR
+745 VINSEE
-750 NEIIDITGYEFD
+750 EIIDITGYEFD

-815 TVINGRNEIID
+815 TVINGRNEIITID
-826 ITGYEFDSLNPEK
+826 GYVFNSVNPEE
-839 LVIDVE
+839 LTIGTDS
-845 NNVINIY
+845 NVMNIY
-852 YTKRTDLSYTVNYL
+852 YTKRTDLGYTVNYL
-866 EKDTNVVLNQSKEVN
+866 EKDTNK
-881 DVEFETVINGRNEI
+881 
-895 IDITGY
+895 
-901 EFDSLNPEKLV
+901 
-912 IDVENNVINIYYTK
+912 
-926 RTDLSYTV
+926 
-934 NYLEKDTNVVLNQ
+934 
-947 SKEVNDV
+947 
-954 KFETVINGRNEII
+954 
-967 DITGYE
+967 
-973 FDSLNPE
+973 
-980 KLVID
+980 
-985 VENNVINI
+985 
-993 YYTKRTDL
+993 
-1001 SYTVNYLEKDTN
+1001 
-1013 VVLNQSKEV
+1013 VLNQSKEV
-1022 NNVKFETVI
+1022 NNVEFNAVI
-1031 NGRNEIIDITGYEF
+1031 NASDEIITIDGYVF
-1045 DSLNPEKLV
+1045 NSVNPE
-1054 IDVEN
+1054 E
-1059 NVINIYYTK
+1059 
-1068 RTDLSYTVNYLE
+1068 
-1080 KDTNVVLNQ
+1080 
-1089 SKEVNNVKFETV
+1089 
-1101 INGRNEIIDITGYEF
+1101 
-1116 DSLNPEKL
+1116 
-1124 VIDVENNVINI
+1124 
-1135 YYTKRTDLSYTVNYL
+1135 
-1150 EKDTNVVL
+1150 
-1158 NQSKE
+1158 
-1163 VNDVEFETVING
+1163 
-1175 RNEIIDITGYE
+1175 
-1186 FDSLNPE
+1186 
-1193 KLVIDVENNVIN
+1193 
-1205 IYYTKRTDLSYT
+1205 
-1217 VNYLEKDTNVVL
+1217 
-1229 NQSKEVNNVKF
+1229 
-1240 ETVINGRNEIIDIT
+1240 
-1254 GYEFD
+1254 
-1259 SLNPEKLVID
+1259 
-1269 VENNVIN
+1269 
-1276 IYYTKRTDLSY
+1276 
-1287 TVNYLEKDTNVVL
+1287 
-1300 NQSKE
+1300 
-1305 VNDVEFETVING
+1305 
-1317 RNEIIDIT
+1317 
-1325 GYEFDSLNPEKLVI
+1325 
-1339 DVENNVINIYY
+1339 
-1350 TKRTD
+1350 
-1355 LSYTVNYLEKDTNV
+1355 
-1369 VLNQS
+1369 
-1374 KEVNNV
+1374 
-1380 KFETVINGRNEI
+1380 
-1392 IDITGYE
+1392 
-1399 FDSLNPEKLVI
+1399 
-1410 DVENNVINIYYTKRT
+1410 
-1425 DLSYTVNYLE
+1425 
-1435 KDTNVVLN
+1435 
-1443 QSKEVNN
+1443 
-1450 VKFETVINGRNEI
+1450 
-1463 IDITGYEFDSLNP
+1463 
-1476 EKLVIDVENN
+1476 
-1486 VINIY
+1486 
-1491 YTKRTDLSYTVNYLE
+1491 
-1506 KDTNVVL
+1506 
-1513 NQSKEVNDV
+1513 
-1522 EFETVI
+1522 
-1528 NGRNE
+1528 
-1533 IIDITGYEFDS
+1533 
-1544 LNPEKLTIGTDSNVI
+1544 LTITTGSNVI